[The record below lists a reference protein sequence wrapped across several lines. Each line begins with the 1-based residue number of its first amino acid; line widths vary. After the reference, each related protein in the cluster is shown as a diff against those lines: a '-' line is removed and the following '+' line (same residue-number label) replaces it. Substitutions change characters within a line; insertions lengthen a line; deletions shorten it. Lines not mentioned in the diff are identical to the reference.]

1 VASHQDRLGIV
12 SPRLLPLL
20 VALFAMTGL
29 SQLAGAAE
37 ASATGCSTTSTAA
50 GEPGAID
57 VVVVAQC
64 GGRPSD
70 RPSNTQPDPALPTRI
85 VDCGVNPTKS
95 SLPECKETGID
106 CTATAAAAPAAVA
119 VTAVITYVLVDGTR
133 VRVNAECRERQPVVP
148 GVSEADV
155 RVEVVRRVPSPVV
168 MAAPSGRALV
178 QLESLFWVD
187 TARSVDLGSAGLAGH
202 QVSMTASVE
211 SVAWDFGDGARG
223 SSAGPGRPF
232 TKDSHCGQKQCP
244 GWFGHTYTAT
254 GSVVV
259 TARVSWSASYRVD
272 GGSAQVISGTV
283 VGSPATMSVVVKQ
296 ARAVLVPNPND
307 H

>member
-1 VASHQDRLGIV
+1 VRS
-12 SPRLLPLL
+12 LL
-20 VALFAMTGL
+20 VGASTLALAAAVSL
-29 SQLAGAAE
+29 LAAVPQAAAE
-37 ASATGCSTTSTAA
+37 AGVTPGSVSGTAVDGGVKLASSGVDDGFPPRDALVSTSK
-50 GEPGAID
+50 
-57 VVVVAQC
+57 
-64 GGRPSD
+64 SD
-70 RPSNTQPDPALPTRI
+70 PPPLVQI
-85 VDCGVNPTKS
+85 DCGLSPATS
-95 SLPECKETGID
+95 SRRECQSVSAD
-106 CTATAAAAPAAVA
+106 CALAAATAPAGIVMSTIVTYRQTGGGLVFESAACVVQGPAA
-119 VTAVITYVLVDGTR
+119 
-133 VRVNAECRERQPVVP
+133 P